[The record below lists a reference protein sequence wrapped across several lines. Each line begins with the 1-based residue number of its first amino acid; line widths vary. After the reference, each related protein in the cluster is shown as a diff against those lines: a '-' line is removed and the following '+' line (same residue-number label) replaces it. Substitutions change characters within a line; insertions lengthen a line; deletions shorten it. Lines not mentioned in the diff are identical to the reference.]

1 MMMNCAWN
9 GDSDWGNESGSLF
22 QNGLCTLRYIL
33 ISTWYISMDRAVS
46 DFKAG
51 GCRRLSKSDN
61 RWGTTDTRKSAAGFI
76 LNVTGMAFD
85 RRYRYFA
92 TEDTAV
98 QHNASS
104 FRISRGMPSTSVST
118 PRNPRGFCHSRAAL
132 YSSDVVLETRVLVSS
147 TKMKVL
153 VLDHGLGQVGLEH
166 LVLVSVLEKVL
177 QFFKTFVV
185 MMAVR
190 HTNAFCERQQNQ
202 FAIRKHCL
210 REPSFCAPC
219 TSASVEKVF
228 NNGANC

>member
-51 GCRRLSKSDN
+51 GCGRLSKSDN
-61 RWGTTDTRKSAAGFI
+61 RWGTTDTRKSAAGFS

-132 YSSDVVLETRVLVSS
+132 YSSDVVLETRVLVSRRLEYKNES
-147 TKMKVL
+147 L
-153 VLDHGLGQVGLEH
+153 GLGSWSWSSWSWTFGLGLGLGE
-166 LVLVSVLEKVL
+166 S
-177 QFFKTFVV
+177 
-185 MMAVR
+185 
-190 HTNAFCERQQNQ
+190 C
-202 FAIRKHCL
+202 
-210 REPSFCAPC
+210 SF
-219 TSASVEKVF
+219 SRLLL
-228 NNGANC
+228 